1 MEPAARKRPAK
12 PSTGETPP
20 RRTRVDRD
28 SVLFALGELVRRE
41 VDLDALLAQVIDTVT
56 RAMDADRGTF
66 YLVDRARGE
75 LFSKAAHLPELREIR
90 LKVGQGIAGHVARTG
105 EAINLSHTEGDPR
118 FYGAI
123 DRATNY
129 ATRSMLCVPVLD
141 RAGEILGVL
150 QLLNKKGAAFDDD
163 DEALLRALASQVA
176 MLVESTSL
184 YGQLRAPTGGP
195 LRYRFNGVVGGGARM
210 RRVYDLVTRAA
221 GTDATVLITGE
232 TGTGKGLIARAI
244 HYNSPRAGRPFVAV
258 DCASLPA
265 TLIENELF
273 GHERGA
279 YTGADQ
285 RSVGKFEAADGG
297 TVFLDELGEVPLTLQ
312 SKLLRVL
319 QDREFERVG
328 GRKTLKV
335 DVRILAATNR
345 NLEDM
350 VARQRFRE
358 DLYYR
363 LRVLSL
369 AMPPLRERGPEDLE
383 QLAYHFLAGFAQRHN
398 KQVVRFSP
406 PALARLH
413 AHSWPGNIR
422 ELENCIEGA
431 VVLSVGDAIEVAD
444 LPLPAD
450 PRELPAAGRKAGR
463 GGADLA
469 RLSWNEMEKLYI
481 EAVLAAHDG
490 NRSGAARAMGIG
502 RATLLRKIKTLKIRA

>member
-1 MEPAARKRPAK
+1 VEPSARKQ
-12 PSTGETPP
+12 TG
-20 RRTRVDRD
+20 RRTRGFRD
-28 SVLFALGELVRRE
+28 SVLVALGELVRRE
-41 VDLDALLAQVIDTVT
+41 VDLDTLLAQVVATVT

-75 LFSKAAHLPELREIR
+75 LFSKAALLPELREIR
-90 LKVGQGIAGHVARTG
+90 LKIGQGIAGHVARTG
-105 EAINLSHTEGDPR
+105 ETINLSHSESDPR

-129 ATRSMLCVPVLD
+129 ATRSMLCVPVYGREGD
-141 RAGEILGVL
+141 VLGVL
-150 QLLNKKGAAFDDD
+150 QLLNKKGAAFDDE

-176 MLVESTSL
+176 MIVESTSL
-184 YGQLRAPTGGP
+184 YGQLRAPTAGP
-195 LRYRFNGVVGGGARM
+195 LRYRYNGVVGSGPRM
-210 RRVYDLVTRAA
+210 RRVYDLVSRAA
-221 GTDATVLITGE
+221 GTDATVLIAGE

-244 HYNSPRAGRPFVAV
+244 HYNSPRAGKPFVAV

-285 RSVGKFEAADGG
+285 RTIGKFEAADGG
-297 TVFLDELGEVPLTLQ
+297 TVFLDEIGEVPLTLQ
-312 SKLLRVL
+312 AKLLRVI

-328 GRKTLKV
+328 GRKTIQV

-363 LRVLSL
+363 LRVLAL
-369 AMPPLRERGPEDLE
+369 TMPPLRERGPEDLD

-398 KQVVRFSP
+398 KQVARFTP
-406 PALARLH
+406 AALARLH
-413 AHSWPGNIR
+413 AHAWPGNIR

-431 VVLSVGDAIEVAD
+431 VVLSTGDAIDVLD
-444 LPLPAD
+444 LPLPPD
-450 PRELPAAGRKAGR
+450 PREQTTRRTGRAGP
-463 GGADLA
+463 DLA

-490 NRSGAARAMGIG
+490 NRSSAARAMGIG
-502 RATLLRKIKTLKIRA
+502 RATLLRKIKTLKIRD

>member
-1 MEPAARKRPAK
+1 METSPRKSPA
-12 PSTGETPP
+12 
-20 RRTRVDRD
+20 RRTRAFRD
-28 SVLFALGELVRRE
+28 SILVAVGELVRRE
-41 VDLDALLAQVIDTVT
+41 VDLDTLLAQVIDTVT
-56 RAMDADRGTF
+56 KAMDADRGTF

-90 LKVGQGIAGHVARTG
+90 LKLGQGIAGHVARTG
-105 EAINLSHTEGDPR
+105 ESINLSHTEGDPR

-129 ATRSMLCVPVLD
+129 ATRSMLSVPVFD

-150 QLLNKKGAAFDDD
+150 QLLNKKGAAFDDE

-176 MLVESTSL
+176 MIVESTSL

-210 RRVYDLVTRAA
+210 RRVYDLVARAA

-244 HYNSPRAGRPFVAV
+244 HYNSPRAGAPFVAV

-285 RSVGKFEAADGG
+285 RTLGKFEAADGG
-297 TVFLDELGEVPLTLQ
+297 TVFLDEIGEVPLTLQ
-312 SKLLRVL
+312 AKLLRVI

-369 AMPPLRERGPEDLE
+369 AMPPLRERGAEDLD

-398 KQVVRFSP
+398 KPVLRFSP
-406 PALARLH
+406 AALARLH
-413 AHSWPGNIR
+413 AHPWPGNIR

-431 VVLSVGDAIEVAD
+431 VVMSAGEALDVHD
-444 LPLPAD
+444 LPLPPD
-450 PRELPAAGRKAGR
+450 PRDLPAAGRRPGR
-463 GGADLA
+463 ATPDLA
-469 RLSWNEMEKLYI
+469 RLTWDEMEKLYI

-490 NRSGAARAMGIG
+490 NRSAAARAMGIG
-502 RATLLRKIKTLKIRA
+502 RATLLRKLKALKIKA

>member
-1 MEPAARKRPAK
+1 MDTPARKAGGKRA
-12 PSTGETPP
+12 
-20 RRTRVDRD
+20 RVDRD
-28 SVLFALGELVRRE
+28 SVLIAVGELVRRE
-41 VDLDALLAQVIDTVT
+41 VDLDSLLAQVVDTVT

-90 LKVGQGIAGHVARTG
+90 LKIGQGIAGHVARTG
-105 EAINLSHTEGDPR
+105 EAINLPHTADDPR
-118 FYGAI
+118 FHGAI
-123 DRATNY
+123 DRTTGY

-150 QLLNKKGAAFDDD
+150 QLLNKKGAAFDGD
-163 DEALLRALASQVA
+163 DEALLRTLASQVA
-176 MLVESTSL
+176 MIVESTSL

-195 LRYRFNGVVGGGARM
+195 LRYRYNGVVGGGARM
-210 RRVYDLVTRAA
+210 RRVYDLVSRAA
-221 GTDATVLITGE
+221 GTDATVLVTGE

-244 HYNSPRAGRPFVAV
+244 HFNSARAARPFVAV

-285 RSVGKFEAADGG
+285 RAIGKFEAADGG
-297 TVFLDELGEVPLTLQ
+297 TVFLDEIGEVPLPLQ
-312 SKLLRVL
+312 SKLLRVI
-319 QDREFERVG
+319 QEREFERVG
-328 GRKTLKV
+328 GRKTLRV
-335 DVRILAATNR
+335 DVRIIAATNR

-369 AMPPLRERGPEDLE
+369 PMPPLRERGPEDLE
-383 QLAYHFLAGFAQRHN
+383 QLAYHFLAAFAQRHG
-398 KQVVRFSP
+398 KPAARLTP
-406 PALARLH
+406 AALARLH
-413 AHSWPGNIR
+413 AHAWPGNIR

-431 VVLSVGDAIEVAD
+431 VVMSAGESIDLPD
-444 LPLPAD
+444 LPLPPD
-450 PRELPAAGRKAGR
+450 PREAPPARRPGR
-463 GGADLA
+463 GEGRPALDLA
-469 RLSWNEMEKLYI
+469 KLTWDEMEKVYI
-481 EAVLAAHDG
+481 EAVLAAHGG
-490 NRSGAARAMGIG
+490 NRSAAARAMGIG
-502 RATLLRKIKTLKIRA
+502 RATLLRKLGTLKIRG

>member
-1 MEPAARKRPAK
+1 MESAPRKRAARAGAPEVA
-12 PSTGETPP
+12 

-28 SVLFALGELVRRE
+28 SVLLELGDLVRRE

-75 LFSKAAHLPELREIR
+75 LFSTAAHLPELREIR
-90 LKVGQGIAGHVARTG
+90 LKIGQGIAGHVARTG
-105 EAINLSHTEGDPR
+105 EAVRLSHTEGDPR

-123 DRATNY
+123 DRATHY

-141 RAGEILGVL
+141 REGEILGVL
-150 QLLNKKGAAFDDD
+150 QILNKKGAAFDDD

-184 YGQLRAPTGGP
+184 YGQLRAPATGP
-195 LRYRFNGVVGGGARM
+195 LRYRYNGVVGGGPRM
-210 RRVYDLVTRAA
+210 RRVYDLVSRAA
-221 GTDATVLITGE
+221 ATDATVLITGE

-244 HYNSPRAGRPFVAV
+244 HYNSPRAAKPFVAV

-285 RSVGKFEAADGG
+285 RAVGKFEAADGG
-297 TVFLDELGEVPLTLQ
+297 TVFLDEIGEIPLTLQ

-328 GRKTLKV
+328 GRKTIRV

-363 LRVLSL
+363 LRLLSL
-369 AMPPLRERGPEDLE
+369 AMPPLRERGPEDLD
-383 QLAYHFLAGFAQRHN
+383 QLAYHFLAVFAQRHG
-398 KQVVRFSP
+398 KPVTRFTP
-406 PALARLH
+406 AALARLH
-413 AHSWPGNIR
+413 AHTWPGNIR

-431 VVLSVGDAIEVAD
+431 VVLSSGDAVDLAD

-450 PRELPAAGRKAGR
+450 PRDVAASPRR
-463 GGADLA
+463 GARGPSDLA
-469 RLSWNEMEKLYI
+469 RLTWTEMERLY
-481 EAVLAAHDG
+481 
-490 NRSGAARAMGIG
+490 
-502 RATLLRKIKTLKIRA
+502 

>member
-1 MEPAARKRPAK
+1 MESNGRKAAPKRGAPF
-12 PSTGETPP
+12 
-20 RRTRVDRD
+20 RD
-28 SVLFALGELVRRE
+28 SVLLVLGDLVRRE
-41 VDLDALLAQVIDTVT
+41 VDLDVLLEQVIDTVT

-90 LKVGQGIAGHVARTG
+90 LKIGQGIAGHVARTG
-105 EAINLSHTEGDPR
+105 ESVSLSHSEGDPR

-129 ATRSMLCVPVLD
+129 ATRSMLCVPVHD

-150 QLLNKKGAAFDDD
+150 QLLNKKGAAFDAE

-176 MLVESTSL
+176 MIVERTSL
-184 YGQLRAPTGGP
+184 YAQLRAPTGGP
-195 LRYRFNGVVGGGARM
+195 LRYRFNGVIGGGPRM
-210 RRVYDLVTRAA
+210 RRVYDLVARAA

-244 HYNSPRAGRPFVAV
+244 HYNSPRGARPFVAV

-285 RSVGKFEAADGG
+285 RQVGKFEAADGG
-297 TVFLDELGEVPLTLQ
+297 TVFLDEIGELPLTLQ
-312 SKLLRVL
+312 SKLLRVI

-383 QLAYHFLAGFAQRHN
+383 QLAYHFLVVFAQRHN
-398 KQVVRFSP
+398 KPVARFTAA
-406 PALARLH
+406 ALARLH
-413 AHSWPGNIR
+413 AHPWPGNIR
-422 ELENCIEGA
+422 ELENCVEGA
-431 VVLSVGDAIEVAD
+431 VVMSAGEALDASE
-444 LPLPAD
+444 LPLPVD
-450 PRELPAAGRKAGR
+450 PASPAAARRPAR
-463 GGADLA
+463 GGVDLA
-469 RLSWNEMEKLYI
+469 RLTWDEMERVYI
-481 EAVLAAHDG
+481 EAVLAAHAG
-490 NRSGAARAMGIG
+490 NRSAAARAMGIG
-502 RATLLRKIKTLKIRA
+502 RATLLRKIKALKIRA